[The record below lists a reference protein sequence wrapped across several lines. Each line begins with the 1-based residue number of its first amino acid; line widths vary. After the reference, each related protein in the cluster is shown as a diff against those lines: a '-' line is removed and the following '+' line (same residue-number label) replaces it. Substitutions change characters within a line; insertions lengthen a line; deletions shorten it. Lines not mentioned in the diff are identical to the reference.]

1 MAATARP
8 EEKQACKSSTVC
20 PQPPSSADRSHPSS
34 LRVFSLSSTDKAK
47 LQTMAKMEVKTS
59 LLDNMI
65 GVGDMVLLEPL
76 NEETFINNLKKRF
89 DHNEIYTYIG
99 SVVISVNPYRSL
111 PIYSPE
117 KVEDYRNRNFYELSP
132 HIFALSDEAYRSLR
146 DQDKDQCIL
155 ITGESGAG
163 KTEASKLVMSYV
175 AAVCGK
181 GAEVNQVK
189 EQLLQSNPVLEAF
202 GNAKT
207 VRNDNSSRFG
217 KYMDIEFDFKGD
229 PLGGVISNYLLEKS
243 RVVKQPRGERNF
255 HVFYQLLSGASEELL
270 HKLKLEQDFSRYN
283 YLSLDS
289 AKVNG
294 VDDAANFRT
303 VRNAMQIVGFMDHE
317 AESVLEVVAAVL
329 KLGNIEFK
337 PESRVN
343 GLDESKIKDKNELKE
358 ICELT
363 GIDQSVLERAF
374 SFRTV
379 EAKQEKVS
387 TTLNVAQAYYARD
400 ALAKNLYSRL
410 FSWLVNRINESIK
423 AQTKVRK
430 KVMGVLDIYGF
441 EIFEI
446 LASAGAVPD
455 GGVCVVSC
463 LHGVIAPPYQD
474 NSFEQFIINY
484 CNEKLQQIFIEL
496 TLKEEQE
503 EYIREDIEWT
513 HIDYFNNAII
523 CDLIENNT
531 NGILAMLDEECLRPG
546 TVTDDTFLEKLNQ
559 VCATHQHFESRMSR
573 CSRFLNDTSLPHSCF
588 RIQHYAGKVLYQVE
602 GFVDKNNDLLY
613 RDLSQAM
620 WKAGHALIKSLFPEG
635 NPAKINLKRPP
646 TAGSQFKASVATL
659 MKNLQTK
666 NPNYIRCIKP
676 NDKKAAHVFTESL
689 VCHQIRYLGLLENVR
704 VRRAGYAF
712 RQAYEPCLERYKML
726 CKQTW
731 PHWKGPARSGVEVLF
746 NELEIPMEEYSFGR
760 SKIFIRNPRTLFA
773 LEDLRK
779 QRLEDLATLIQKI
792 YRGWKC
798 RTHFLLMKKS
808 QIVIAAWCRRYAQ
821 QKRYQQ
827 IKASAL
833 AIQSYIRGWKA
844 RKILRELKHQKRC
857 KAAATTI
864 AAYWHGTQA
873 RRELRR
879 LKEEARDKH
888 AIAVIWAYWLGSKA
902 RRELKRLK
910 EEARRKHAVAV
921 IWAYWLGLKVRRE
934 YRKYFRANAGKK
946 IYEFTLQRI
955 VQKYFLEMKNKMP
968 SLSPIDKNWP
978 SRPYLFLDSTHKEL
992 KRIFHLWRCKKYRDQ
1007 FTDQQKLIYE
1017 EKLEASELFKDKKA
1031 LYPSSVGQPFQ
1042 GAYLEI
1048 NKNPKYKKLKDAIEE
1063 KIIIA
1068 EVVNKI
1074 NRANGKSTS
1083 RIFLL
1088 TNNNLLLADQ
1098 KSGQI
1103 KSEVPLVDVTKVSM
1117 SSQNDGFFAVHLK
1130 EGSEAAS
1137 KGDFLFSSD
1146 HLIEMATKLYRTTLS
1161 QTKQKLNIEISDEFL
1176 VQFRQDKVCVKFI
1189 QGNQKNGSV
1198 PTCKRKNNRLLEVAV
1213 P

>member
-1 MAATARP
+1 MNLCFLGSSQRLIGNQIIPRAYWIFLCRYLNQSRDYDWIPPKWRLTTL
-8 EEKQACKSSTVC
+8 EE
-20 PQPPSSADRSHPSS
+20 
-34 LRVFSLSSTDKAK
+34 
-47 LQTMAKMEVKTS
+47 MAKMEVKTS
-59 LLDNMI
+59 LLDDMI

-76 NEETFINNLKKRF
+76 NEDSFINNLKKRF
-89 DHNEIYTYIG
+89 DHNEVYTYIG
-99 SVVISVNPYRSL
+99 SVVISINPYRSL
-111 PIYSPE
+111 PIYTPE
-117 KVEDYRNRNFYELSP
+117 KVEEYRNRNFYELSP
-132 HIFALSDEAYRSLR
+132 HMIHASPVVQCVNMQLVLECWLTDHEENVIFFYENLEIKGEVIISFALSDEAYRSLR

-255 HVFYQLLSGASEELL
+255 HIFYQILSGASEEFLC
-270 HKLKLEQDFSRYN
+270 KLKLERDFSRYN
-283 YLSLDS
+283 YLGLDS

-294 VDDAANFRT
+294 VDDASNFRT

-317 AESVLEVVAAVL
+317 TQSVFEVVAAVL

-337 PESRVN
+337 PESRAN

-410 FSWLVNRINESIK
+410 FSWLVTRINESIK

-441 EIFEI
+441 EIFE
-446 LASAGAVPD
+446 
-455 GGVCVVSC
+455 
-463 LHGVIAPPYQD
+463 D

-503 EYIREDIEWT
+503 EYIREGIEWT
-513 HIDYFNNAII
+513 NIEYFNNAII
-523 CDLIENNT
+523 CDLIENNQT
-531 NGILAMLDEECLRPG
+531 GILAMLDEECLRPG

-559 VCATHQHFESRMSR
+559 VCATHQHFESRMSK

-588 RIQHYAGKVLYQVE
+588 RIQHYAGKVMYQVE

-620 WKAGHALIKSLFPEG
+620 WKANHSLIKALFPEG

-676 NDKKAAHVFTESL
+676 NDKKAAHIFNDAL

-731 PHWKGPARSGVEVLF
+731 PHWRGPARAGVEVLF
-746 NELEIPMEEYSFGR
+746 DELGIPEEEFSFGR
-760 SKIFIRNPRTLFA
+760 SKIFIRNPRT
-773 LEDLRK
+773 
-779 QRLEDLATLIQKI
+779 
-792 YRGWKC
+792 
-798 RTHFLLMKKS
+798 
-808 QIVIAAWCRRYAQ
+808 
-821 QKRYQQ
+821 
-827 IKASAL
+827 
-833 AIQSYIRGWKA
+833 A
-844 RKILRELKHQKRC
+844 RKLLRELKHLKRC
-857 KAAATTI
+857 NEAATII

-873 RRELRR
+873 RGELRR
-879 LKEEARDKH
+879 LKEEARNKH
-888 AIAVIWAYWLGSKA
+888 AIAVIWACWLGYKA

-921 IWAYWLGLKVRRE
+921 IWAYWLGLK
-934 YRKYFRANAGKK
+934 
-946 IYEFTLQRI
+946 
-955 VQKYFLEMKNKMP
+955 
-968 SLSPIDKNWP
+968 
-978 SRPYLFLDSTHKEL
+978 
-992 KRIFHLWRCKKYRDQ
+992 CKKYRDQ

-1031 LYPSSVGQPFQ
+1031 LYPASVGQPFQ

-1048 NKNPKYKKLKDAIEE
+1048 SENPKYKKLKDAVDE

-1074 NRANGKSTS
+1074 NRANGKATS

-1088 TNNNLLLADQ
+1088 TKNNVLLADQ
-1098 KSGQI
+1098 KNGTI
-1103 KSEVPLVDVTKVSM
+1103 KSEVPLGDVTKVSM

-1137 KGDFLFSSD
+1137 KGDFLLSSD

-1176 VQFRQDKVCVKFI
+1176 VQFKQDKVCVKFI
-1189 QGNQKNGSV
+1189 QGSQKNGNI

>member
-1 MAATARP
+1 MNWTTAER
-8 EEKQACKSSTVC
+8 AG
-20 PQPPSSADRSHPSS
+20 
-34 LRVFSLSSTDKAK
+34 LRRGRDQDK
-47 LQTMAKMEVKTS
+47 MAKMEVKTS
-59 LLDNMI
+59 LLDDMI

-76 NEETFINNLKKRF
+76 DEDSFINNLKKRF
-89 DHNEIYTYIG
+89 DHNEVYTYIG
-99 SVVISVNPYRSL
+99 SVVISINPYRSL
-111 PIYSPE
+111 PIYTPE
-117 KVEDYRNRNFYELSP
+117 KVEEYRNRNFYELSP

-207 VRNDNSSRFG
+207 MRNDNSSRFG

-255 HVFYQLLSGASEELL
+255 HIFYQILSGASEEFLC
-270 HKLKLEQDFSRYN
+270 KLKLERDFSRYN
-283 YLSLDS
+283 YLGLDS
-289 AKVNG
+289 ARVNG

-317 AESVLEVVAAVL
+317 TQSVFEVVAAVL

-337 PESRVN
+337 PESRAN

-410 FSWLVNRINESIK
+410 FSWLVTRINESIK

-441 EIFEI
+441 EIFE
-446 LASAGAVPD
+446 
-455 GGVCVVSC
+455 
-463 LHGVIAPPYQD
+463 D

-503 EYIREDIEWT
+503 EYIREGIEWT
-513 HIDYFNNAII
+513 HIEYFNNAII
-523 CDLIENNT
+523 CDLIENNQT
-531 NGILAMLDEECLRPG
+531 GILAMLDEECLRPG

-559 VCATHQHFESRMSR
+559 VCATHQHFESRMSK

-588 RIQHYAGKVLYQVE
+588 RIQHYAGKVMYQVE

-620 WKAGHALIKSLFPEG
+620 WKANHSLIKALFPEG

-676 NDKKAAHVFTESL
+676 NDKKAAHIFNEAL

-712 RQAYEPCLERYKML
+712 RQPYEPCLERYKML

-731 PHWKGPARSGVEVLF
+731 PHWRGPARAGVEVLF
-746 NELEIPMEEYSFGR
+746 NELGIPEEEFSFGR
-760 SKIFIRNPRTLFA
+760 SKIFIRNPRTLFK

-779 QRLEDLATLIQKI
+779 QRLEDLATLIGKI

-798 RTHFLLMKKS
+798 RTHFLLMKKC
-808 QIVIAAWCRRYAQ
+808 QVVIASWYRRYSQ
-821 QKRYQQ
+821 QKKYQK
-827 IKASAL
+827 IKSST
-833 AIQSYIRGWKA
+833 ITVQSYIRGWKA
-844 RKILRELKHQKRC
+844 RKQLRELKHLKRC
-857 KAAATTI
+857 NEAATVI
-864 AAYWHGTQA
+864 AAYWHGTQ
-873 RRELRR
+873 
-879 LKEEARDKH
+879 
-888 AIAVIWAYWLGSKA
+888 
-902 RRELKRLK
+902 
-910 EEARRKHAVAV
+910 
-921 IWAYWLGLKVRRE
+921 VRRE
-934 YRKYFRANAGKK
+934 YRKFFRANAGRK

-955 VQKYFLEMKNKMP
+955 MQKYFLEMKNKMP

-978 SRPYLFLDSTHKEL
+978 ARPYLFLESTHKEL

-1031 LYPSSVGQPFQ
+1031 LYPASVGQPFQ

-1048 NKNPKYKKLKDAIEE
+1048 SENPKYKKLKDAVDE

-1074 NRANGKSTS
+1074 NRANGKAAS

-1088 TNNNLLLADQ
+1088 TKNNVLLADQ
-1098 KSGQI
+1098 KSGTI
-1103 KSEVPLVDVTKVSM
+1103 KSEVPLGDVTKVSM

-1137 KGDFLFSSD
+1137 KGDFLLSSD

-1176 VQFRQDKVCVKFI
+1176 VQFKQDKVCVKFI
-1189 QGNQKNGSV
+1189 QGSQKNGNI

>member
-1 MAATARP
+1 
-8 EEKQACKSSTVC
+8 
-20 PQPPSSADRSHPSS
+20 
-34 LRVFSLSSTDKAK
+34 
-47 LQTMAKMEVKTS
+47 MAKMEVKTS

-76 NEETFINNLKKRF
+76 NEDTFINNLKKRF

-270 HKLKLEQDFSRYN
+270 NKLTLERDFSRYN

-303 VRNAMQIVGFMDHE
+303 VRNAMQIVGFMDDE

-441 EIFEI
+441 EIFE
-446 LASAGAVPD
+446 
-455 GGVCVVSC
+455 
-463 LHGVIAPPYQD
+463 D

-503 EYIREDIEWT
+503 EYIRE
-513 HIDYFNNAII
+513 
-523 CDLIENNT
+523 NT

-546 TVTDDTFLEKLNQ
+546 TVTDETFLEKLNQ
-559 VCATHQHFESRMSR
+559 VCATHQHFESRMSKS
-573 CSRFLNDTSLPHSCF
+573 SRFLNDTSLPHSCF

-620 WKAGHALIKSLFPEG
+620 WKASHTLIKSLFPEG

-676 NDKKAAHVFTESL
+676 NDKKAAHIFNEAL

-731 PHWKGPARSGVEVLF
+731 PHWKGPARAGVEVLF
-746 NELEIPMEEYSFGR
+746 NELEIPVEEYSFGR
-760 SKIFIRNPRTLFA
+760 SKIFIRNPRTLFK

-798 RTHFLLMKKS
+798 RTHFLLMRKS
-808 QIVIAAWCRRYAQ
+808 QIVIAAWYRRYAQ

-827 IKASAL
+827 IKSSAL
-833 AIQSYIRGWKA
+833 VIQSYIRGWKA

-857 KAAATTI
+857 EEAATTI

-873 RRELRR
+873 RRELNR
-879 LKEEARDKH
+879 LKEEARNKH

-934 YRKYFRANAGKK
+934 YRKFFRANAGKK

-955 VQKYFLEMKNKMP
+955 VQKYFLDMKNKMP
-968 SLSPIDKNWP
+968 SLSPIDMNWP

>member
-1 MAATARP
+1 
-8 EEKQACKSSTVC
+8 
-20 PQPPSSADRSHPSS
+20 
-34 LRVFSLSSTDKAK
+34 
-47 LQTMAKMEVKTS
+47 MAKMEVKTS

-76 NEETFINNLKKRF
+76 TEESFIDNLKQRF
-89 DHNEIYTYIG
+89 DHSEIYTYIG
-99 SVVISVNPYRSL
+99 SVVISINPYRLL

-117 KVEDYRNRNFYELSP
+117 KVEEYRNRNFYELRP

-255 HVFYQLLSGASEELL
+255 HIFYQILSGGSEDLL
-270 HKLKLEQDFSRYN
+270 KKLKLERDFSRYN

-317 AESVLEVVAAVL
+317 TQSVFEVVAAVL

-387 TTLNVAQAYYARD
+387 TTLNVSQAYYARD

-410 FSWLVNRINESIK
+410 FSWLVTRINESIK
-423 AQTKVRK
+423 AQMKVRK

-441 EIFEI
+441 EIFE
-446 LASAGAVPD
+446 
-455 GGVCVVSC
+455 
-463 LHGVIAPPYQD
+463 D

-503 EYIREDIEWT
+503 EYIREGIEWT
-513 HIDYFNNAII
+513 HIEYFNNAVI
-523 CDLIENNT
+523 CDLIENNQ

-546 TVTDDTFLEKLNQ
+546 AVTDDTFLEKLNQ
-559 VCATHQHFESRMSR
+559 VCATHQHFESRMSK
-573 CSRFLNDTSLPHSCF
+573 CSRFLNDTSLPHCCF
-588 RIQHYAGKVLYQVE
+588 RIQHYAGKVMYQVE

-620 WKAGHALIKSLFPEG
+620 WRANHSLIKALFPEG

-676 NDKKAAHVFTESL
+676 NDKKAAHIFNEAL
-689 VCHQIRYLGLLENVR
+689 VCHQVRYLGLLENVR

-712 RQAYEPCLERYKML
+712 RQPYEPCLERYKML

-731 PHWKGPARSGVEVLF
+731 PHWRGPARAGVEVLF
-746 NELEIPMEEYSFGR
+746 SELEVPEEEYSLGR
-760 SKIFIRNPRTLFA
+760 SKIFIRNPRTLFK

-798 RTHFLLMKKS
+798 RTRFLLMKSS
-808 QIVIAAWCRRYAQ
+808 QIVIAAWYRRYAQ
-821 QKRYQQ
+821 QKKYQQ
-827 IKASAL
+827 IKSSA
-833 AIQSYIRGWKA
+833 IVVQSYIRGWKA
-844 RKILRELKHQKRC
+844 RKLLRELKHQKRC
-857 KAAATTI
+857 QEAVTTI
-864 AAYWHGTQA
+864 AAYWHGAQ
-873 RRELRR
+873 
-879 LKEEARDKH
+879 
-888 AIAVIWAYWLGSKA
+888 
-902 RRELKRLK
+902 
-910 EEARRKHAVAV
+910 
-921 IWAYWLGLKVRRE
+921 VRRE
-934 YRKYFRANAGKK
+934 YRKFFRANAGRK
-946 IYEFTLQRI
+946 IYEFILQKI
-955 VQKYFLEMKNKMP
+955 MQKYFLEMRNKMP

-978 SRPYLFLDSTHKEL
+978 ARPYLFLDSTHKEL

-1007 FTDQQKLIYE
+1007 FTDQKKLVYE

-1031 LYPSSVGQPFQ
+1031 LYPASVGQPFQ

-1048 NKNPKYKKLKDAIEE
+1048 SKNPKYKKLKDAVEE

-1074 NRANGKSTS
+1074 NRANGKCTA

-1088 TNNNLLLADQ
+1088 TKNNVLLADQ
-1098 KSGQI
+1098 KSGHI
-1103 KSEVPLVDVTKVSM
+1103 KSEVPLGDVTKVSM

-1130 EGSEAAS
+1130 EGSGAAG

-1176 VQFRQDKVCVKFI
+1176 VQFRQDKVCVKFVR
-1189 QGNQKNGSV
+1189 GNQKNGNV

>member
-1 MAATARP
+1 MAR
-8 EEKQACKSSTVC
+8 
-20 PQPPSSADRSHPSS
+20 
-34 LRVFSLSSTDKAK
+34 
-47 LQTMAKMEVKTS
+47 MEAKTS

-65 GVGDMVLLEPL
+65 GLGDMVLLEPL
-76 NEETFINNLKKRF
+76 NEDSFIDNLKKRF
-89 DHNEIYTYIG
+89 DHGEIYTYIG

-111 PIYSPE
+111 PIYTPE
-117 KVEDYRNRNFYELSP
+117 KVEEYRNRNFYELSP
-132 HIFALSDEAYRSLR
+132 HIYALSDEAYRSLR

-243 RVVKQPRGERNF
+243 RVVRQPRGERNF
-255 HVFYQLLSGASEELL
+255 HIFYQLLSGASEDLL
-270 HKLKLEQDFSRYN
+270 SKLKLDRDFSKYN

-289 AKVNG
+289 ATVNG

-317 AESVLEVVAAVL
+317 SRSVFEVVAALL

-337 PESRVN
+337 HESRVN
-343 GLDESKIKDKNELKE
+343 GQDESKIKDKNELKE

-400 ALAKNLYSRL
+400 ALAKNMYSRL

-423 AQTKVRK
+423 AQIKVRK

-441 EIFEI
+441 EIFE
-446 LASAGAVPD
+446 
-455 GGVCVVSC
+455 
-463 LHGVIAPPYQD
+463 D

-503 EYIREDIEWT
+503 EYIREGIQWT
-513 HIDYFNNAII
+513 HIEYFNNAII
-523 CDLIENNT
+523 CDLIENNQ

-559 VCATHQHFESRMSR
+559 ICATHKHFESRMSK

-588 RIQHYAGKVLYQVE
+588 RIQHYAGKVMYQVE

-620 WKAGHALIKSLFPEG
+620 WKANNSLIKAMFPDG

-646 TAGSQFKASVATL
+646 TAGSQFKASVAIL

-676 NDKKAAHVFTESL
+676 NDKKAAHIFTDAL
-689 VCHQIRYLGLLENVR
+689 ARHQVRYLGLLENVR

-712 RQAYEPCLERYKML
+712 RQPYEPCLERYKML

-731 PHWKGPARSGVEVLF
+731 PHWKGPARDGVEVLVKDLGF
-746 NELEIPMEEYSFGR
+746 PTEEYSFGR
-760 SKIFIRNPRTLFA
+760 SKIFIRNPRTLFQ

-779 QRLEDLATLIQKI
+779 QRLEDLASLIQKI

-798 RTHFLLMKKS
+798 RTHFLLMKRS
-808 QIVIAAWCRRYAQ
+808 QIIIAAWTRRYI
-821 QKRYQQ
+821 QKKKYQR
-827 IKASAL
+827 IKSST
-833 AIQSYIRGWKA
+833 IVVQSYIRGWKA

-857 KAAATTI
+857 KEAATTI

-879 LKEEARDKH
+879 LKEEAR
-888 AIAVIWAYWLGSKA
+888 
-902 RRELKRLK
+902 
-910 EEARRKHAVAV
+910 RKHAVAV
-921 IWAYWLGLKVRRE
+921 IWSYWLGLKVRRE
-934 YRKYFRANAGKK
+934 YRKFFRAHAGNK
-946 IYEFTLQRI
+946 IYEFTVQRI
-955 VQKYFLEMKNKMP
+955 IQMYFLAMKKNMP
-968 SLSPIDKNWP
+968 NLSPIDSGWP
-978 SRPYLFLDSTHKEL
+978 VRRYLFLESTDKEM

-1007 FTDQQKLIYE
+1007 FTDQKKLIYE
-1017 EKLEASELFKDKKA
+1017 EKLEASELFKGKKLSYA
-1031 LYPSSVGQPFQ
+1031 PSVGQPFQ
-1042 GAYLEI
+1042 GDYLEI
-1048 NKNPKYKKLKDAIEE
+1048 SKNPKYKKLSDSLEE
-1063 KIIIA
+1063 KTIIA
-1068 EVVNKI
+1068 QHISKI
-1074 NRANGKSTS
+1074 NRANGKETT

-1088 TNNNLLLADQ
+1088 TKRNIVLADI

-1103 KSEVPLVDVTKVSM
+1103 KLDVPLVDITKVSM
-1117 SSQNDGFFAVHLK
+1117 SSQNDGFFALHLK
-1130 EGSEAAS
+1130 QGSSAAT
-1137 KGDFLFSSD
+1137 KGDFLFKSD
-1146 HLIEMATKLYRTTLS
+1146 HLIEVTTKLYRAALIH
-1161 QTKQKLNIEISDEFL
+1161 TKQKIFIEIADEFM
-1176 VQFRQDKVCVKFI
+1176 VQFKQEQVYVKFI
-1189 QGNQKNGSV
+1189 QGNQKNGNI
-1198 PTCKRKNNRLLEVAV
+1198 PTCKRKSNRLLEVAV

>member
-1 MAATARP
+1 MP
-8 EEKQACKSSTVC
+8 KS
-20 PQPPSSADRSHPSS
+20 
-34 LRVFSLSSTDKAK
+34 
-47 LQTMAKMEVKTS
+47 EVKTS

-65 GVGDMVLLEPL
+65 GVGDSVLLEPL
-76 NEETFINNLKKRF
+76 TEDTFLENLKNRF
-89 DHNEIYTYIG
+89 DHSEIYTYIG
-99 SVVISVNPYRSL
+99 SVVISVNPYRHL
-111 PIYSPE
+111 PIFTPE
-117 KVEDYRNRNFYELSP
+117 KVEEYRNRNFYELSP
-132 HIFALSDEAYRSLR
+132 HIYALADEAYRSLR

-207 VRNDNSSRFG
+207 MRNDNSSRFG

-255 HVFYQLLSGASEELL
+255 HIFYQLLSGGSEDLL
-270 HKLKLEQDFSRYN
+270 KRLKLERDFSQYN
-283 YLSLDS
+283 YLGLDS

-303 VRNAMQIVGFMDHE
+303 VKNAMQIVGFMDD
-317 AESVLEVVAAVL
+317 ESELVLEVVAAVL

-343 GLDESKIKDKNELKE
+343 GLDESRIQDKNELKE
-358 ICELT
+358 ICELL
-363 GIDQSVLERAF
+363 GQDQAVLERAF

-400 ALAKNLYSRL
+400 ALAKNLYNRL
-410 FSWLVNRINESIK
+410 FTWLVTRINESIK

-441 EIFEI
+441 EIFEN
-446 LASAGAVPD
+446 
-455 GGVCVVSC
+455 
-463 LHGVIAPPYQD
+463 

-503 EYIREDIEWT
+503 EYVKEGIEWT
-513 HIDYFNNAII
+513 HIEYFNNAII
-523 CDLIENNT
+523 CELIENNT

-546 TVTDDTFLEKLNQ
+546 TVTDETFLEKLNQ
-559 VCATHQHFESRMSR
+559 VCAVHERFESRMSKS
-573 CSRFLNDTSLPHSCF
+573 SRFLNDTTLPHNCF
-588 RIQHYAGKVLYQVE
+588 RIQHYAGKVMYHVE

-620 WKAGHALIKSLFPEG
+620 WKTNHILVKALFPEG
-635 NPAKINLKRPP
+635 NPAKMSLKRPP

-676 NDKKAAHVFTESL
+676 NDQKAPHVFTEAL
-689 VCHQIRYLGLLENVR
+689 VRHQVRYLGLMENVR

-712 RQAYEPCLERYKML
+712 KQPYESCLERYKML
-726 CKQTW
+726 CSQTW
-731 PHWKGPARSGVEVLF
+731 PHWRQGARDGVKVLLT
-746 NELEIPMEEYSFGR
+746 ELQIPPEEFSYGR
-760 SKIFIRNPRTLFA
+760 SKIFIRNPRTLFE

-779 QRLEDLATLIQKI
+779 RRLEDLATLIQKI

-808 QIVIAAWCRRYAQ
+808 QITISAWT
-821 QKRYQQ
+821 KRHFQRKKYLHL
-827 IKASAL
+827 KRVTL
-833 AIQSYIRGWKA
+833 LIQSYIRGWKA
-844 RKILRELKHQKRC
+844 RKLLRELKYQKRC
-857 KAAATTI
+857 EESATTI
-864 AAYWHGTQA
+864 AAYWRGFQ
-873 RRELRR
+873 
-879 LKEEARDKH
+879 
-888 AIAVIWAYWLGSKA
+888 A

-934 YRKYFRANAGKK
+934 YRKFFRANAGRK
-946 IYEFTLQRI
+946 IYEFTIQRI
-955 VQKYFLEMKNKMP
+955 MQKYFLELKKKLP
-968 SLSPIDKNWP
+968 SLSPTETAWP
-978 SRPYLFLDSTHKEL
+978 ARPYLFLDNTHTEL

-1007 FTDQQKLIYE
+1007 FTEQKRVIFE

-1031 LYPSSVGQPFQ
+1031 LYSNSVCQPFQ
-1042 GAYLEI
+1042 GDYLEI
-1048 NKNPKYKKLKDAIEE
+1048 SKNPKYQKLNGAVEE
-1063 KIIIA
+1063 KIVLADI
-1068 EVVNKI
+1068 VNKI
-1074 NRANGKSTS
+1074 NRANGKGST
-1083 RIFLL
+1083 
-1088 TNNNLLLADQ
+1088 
-1098 KSGQI
+1098 
-1103 KSEVPLVDVTKVSM
+1103 
-1117 SSQNDGFFAVHLK
+1117 
-1130 EGSEAAS
+1130 AAA
-1137 KGDFLFSSD
+1137 KGDFLFTSD
-1146 HLIEMATKLYRTTLS
+1146 RLIEIITKLYRTIFFKTN
-1161 QTKQKLNIEISDEFL
+1161 QKINVEINNEFL
-1176 VQFRQDKVCVKFI
+1176 VQFNQDKVCVKFI
-1189 QGNQKNGSV
+1189 QGAQKNGNL
-1198 PTCKRKNNRLLEVAV
+1198 PACKRKNNRLLEVTV

>member
-1 MAATARP
+1 MDGEYRN
-8 EEKQACKSSTVC
+8 
-20 PQPPSSADRSHPSS
+20 
-34 LRVFSLSSTDKAK
+34 
-47 LQTMAKMEVKTS
+47 MAKMEAKTS

-76 NEETFINNLKKRF
+76 TEETFIDNLKQRF
-89 DHNEIYTYIG
+89 DHSEIYTYIG
-99 SVVISVNPYRSL
+99 SVVISINPYRLL

-117 KVEDYRNRNFYELSP
+117 KVEEYRNRNFYELRP

-255 HVFYQLLSGASEELL
+255 HIFYQILSGGSEDLL
-270 HKLKLEQDFSRYN
+270 KKLKLEKDFSRYN
-283 YLSLDS
+283 YLNLGS
-289 AKVNG
+289 AIVNG

-317 AESVLEVVAAVL
+317 TQSVFEVVAAVL

-410 FSWLVNRINESIK
+410 FSWLVTRINESIK

-441 EIFEI
+441 EIFEE
-446 LASAGAVPD
+446 
-455 GGVCVVSC
+455 
-463 LHGVIAPPYQD
+463 

-503 EYIREDIEWT
+503 EYIREGIEWT
-513 HIDYFNNAII
+513 HIEYFNNAII
-523 CDLIENNT
+523 CDLIENNQ

-546 TVTDDTFLEKLNQ
+546 AVTDDTFLEKLNQ
-559 VCATHQHFESRMSR
+559 ICATHQHFESRMSK
-573 CSRFLNDTSLPHSCF
+573 CARFLNDTSLPHSCF
-588 RIQHYAGKVLYQVE
+588 RIQHYAGKVMYQVE

-620 WKAGHALIKSLFPEG
+620 WKANHSLIKALFPEG

-676 NDKKAAHVFTESL
+676 NDKKAAHIFNDAL
-689 VCHQIRYLGLLENVR
+689 VCHQVRYLGLLENVR

-712 RQAYEPCLERYKML
+712 RQLYEPCLERYKML

-731 PHWKGPARSGVEVLF
+731 PHWKGPARAGVEVLF
-746 NELEIPMEEYSFGR
+746 NELEVPNEEFSMGR
-760 SKIFIRNPRTLFA
+760 SKIFIRNPRTLFK

-798 RTHFLLMKKS
+798 RTHFLLMKRS
-808 QIVIAAWCRRYAQ
+808 QIVVAAWYRRYAQ
-821 QKRYQQ
+821 QKKYQQ
-827 IKASAL
+827 TKNSA
-833 AIQSYIRGWKA
+833 IVVQSYIRGWKA
-844 RKILRELKHQKRC
+844 RKLLRELKHQKRC
-857 KAAATTI
+857 EEAVTTI
-864 AAYWHGTQA
+864 AAYWHGSQA

-879 LKEEARDKH
+879 LKEEARNKL
-888 AIAVIWAYWLGSKA
+888 AIAVIWAYWLGFKA

-934 YRKYFRANAGKK
+934 YRKFFRANAGRK
-946 IYEFTLQRI
+946 IYEFIIQKI
-955 VQKYFLEMKNKMP
+955 MQKYFLEMKNKMP
-968 SLSPIDKNWP
+968 SLSPVDKNWP
-978 SRPYLFLDSTHKEL
+978 ARPYLFLDSTHKEL
-992 KRIFHLWRCKKYRDQ
+992 KRIFHLWRCKKYRDE
-1007 FTDQQKLIYE
+1007 FTDQKKAIYE

-1031 LYPSSVGQPFQ
+1031 LYPASVGQPFQ

-1048 NKNPKYKKLKDAIEE
+1048 SKNPKYKRLKDAVDE

-1074 NRANGKSTS
+1074 NRANGK
-1083 RIFLL
+1083 
-1088 TNNNLLLADQ
+1088 
-1098 KSGQI
+1098 
-1103 KSEVPLVDVTKVSM
+1103 
-1117 SSQNDGFFAVHLK
+1117 
-1130 EGSEAAS
+1130 
-1137 KGDFLFSSD
+1137 
-1146 HLIEMATKLYRTTLS
+1146 
-1161 QTKQKLNIEISDEFL
+1161 
-1176 VQFRQDKVCVKFI
+1176 C
-1189 QGNQKNGSV
+1189 
-1198 PTCKRKNNRLLEVAV
+1198 
-1213 P
+1213 

>member
-1 MAATARP
+1 
-8 EEKQACKSSTVC
+8 
-20 PQPPSSADRSHPSS
+20 
-34 LRVFSLSSTDKAK
+34 
-47 LQTMAKMEVKTS
+47 MAKMEVKTS

-76 NEETFINNLKKRF
+76 AEESFINNLQKRF
-89 DHNEIYTYIG
+89 DHGEIYTYIG
-99 SVVISVNPYRSL
+99 SVVISVNPYRPL

-117 KVEDYRNRNFYELSP
+117 KVEEYRNRNFYELRP

-255 HVFYQLLSGASEELL
+255 HIFYQILSGGSEEMLQQ
-270 HKLKLEQDFSRYN
+270 LKLERDFSRYN

-317 AESVLEVVAAVL
+317 TQSVFEVVAAVL

-410 FSWLVNRINESIK
+410 FSWLVTRINESIK

-441 EIFEI
+441 EIFE
-446 LASAGAVPD
+446 
-455 GGVCVVSC
+455 
-463 LHGVIAPPYQD
+463 D

-513 HIDYFNNAII
+513 HIEYFNNAII
-523 CDLIENNT
+523 CDLIENNQ

-546 TVTDDTFLEKLNQ
+546 VVTDDTFLEKLNQ
-559 VCATHQHFESRMSR
+559 VCATHQHFESRMSK

-588 RIQHYAGKVLYQVE
+588 RIQHYAGKVMYQVE

-620 WKAGHALIKSLFPEG
+620 WKASHPLIKSLFPEG
-635 NPAKINLKRPP
+635 NPAKINLKRPL
-646 TAGSQFKASVATL
+646 TAGSQFKSSVATL
-659 MKNLQTK
+659 MRNLQTK

-676 NDKKAAHVFTESL
+676 NDKKAAHVFTEAL
-689 VCHQIRYLGLLENVR
+689 VCHQVRYLGLLENVR

-712 RQAYEPCLERYKML
+712 RQPYEPCLERYKML

-731 PHWKGPARSGVEVLF
+731 PHWRGPARAGVEVLF
-746 NELEIPMEEYSFGR
+746 NDLEIPEEEYSFGR
-760 SKIFIRNPRTLFA
+760 SKIFIRNPRTLFK

-792 YRGWKC
+792 YRGWKR
-798 RTHFLLMKKS
+798 RTEFLLMKKS
-808 QIVIAAWCRRYAQ
+808 QVVIAAWFRRYAQ

-827 IKASAL
+827 AKSSA
-833 AIQSYIRGWKA
+833 IVVQSYIRGWKA
-844 RKILRELKHQKRC
+844 RKLLRELKHQKRC
-857 KAAATTI
+857 REAVTTI
-864 AAYWHGTQA
+864 AAYWHGAQ
-873 RRELRR
+873 
-879 LKEEARDKH
+879 
-888 AIAVIWAYWLGSKA
+888 A

-934 YRKYFRANAGKK
+934 YRKFFRANAGRK
-946 IYEFTLQRI
+946 IYEFILQKI
-955 VQKYFLEMKNKMP
+955 MQKYFLEMKNKTP

-978 SRPYLFLDSTHKEL
+978 ARPYLFLDSTHKEL
-992 KRIFHLWRCKKYRDQ
+992 RRIFHLWRCKKYRDG
-1007 FTDQQKLIYE
+1007 FTDQKKAVYE

-1031 LYPSSVGQPFQ
+1031 LYPASVGQPFQ

-1048 NKNPKYKKLKDAIEE
+1048 SKNPKYKKLKDAMEE
-1063 KIIIA
+1063 KVIIA

-1074 NRANGKSTS
+1074 NRANGKCTA

-1088 TNNNLLLADQ
+1088 TKNHVLLADQ
-1098 KSGQI
+1098 KSGHI
-1103 KSEVPLVDVTKVSM
+1103 KSELPLEDVTKVSM

-1130 EGSEAAS
+1130 EGSGAAG
-1137 KGDFLFSSD
+1137 KGDFLFRSD

-1161 QTKQKLNIEISDEFL
+1161 QTNQKLSIEISDEFL
-1176 VQFRQDKVCVKFI
+1176 VQFRQDKVCVKFVR
-1189 QGNQKNGSV
+1189 GNQKNGNV

>member
-1 MAATARP
+1 
-8 EEKQACKSSTVC
+8 
-20 PQPPSSADRSHPSS
+20 
-34 LRVFSLSSTDKAK
+34 
-47 LQTMAKMEVKTS
+47 MAKMEVKTS
-59 LLDNMI
+59 LLDDMI

-76 NEETFINNLKKRF
+76 DEDSFINNLKKRF
-89 DHNEIYTYIG
+89 DHNEVYTYIG
-99 SVVISVNPYRSL
+99 SVVISINPYSSL
-111 PIYSPE
+111 PIYTPE
-117 KVEDYRNRNFYELSP
+117 KVEEYRNRNFYELSP

-189 EQLLQSNPVLEAF
+189 EQLLQSNPVLE
-202 GNAKT
+202 GKNLT
-207 VRNDNSSRFG
+207 EYG

-255 HVFYQLLSGASEELL
+255 HIFYQILSGASEEFLC
-270 HKLKLEQDFSRYN
+270 KLKLERDFSRYN
-283 YLSLDS
+283 YLGLDS
-289 AKVNG
+289 AKVDG
-294 VDDAANFRT
+294 VDDASNFRT

-317 AESVLEVVAAVL
+317 TQSVFEVVAAVL

-337 PESRVN
+337 PESRAN

-410 FSWLVNRINESIK
+410 FSWLVTRINESIK
-423 AQTKVRK
+423 
-430 KVMGVLDIYGF
+430 VLLF
-441 EIFEI
+441 
-446 LASAGAVPD
+446 
-455 GGVCVVSC
+455 C
-463 LHGVIAPPYQD
+463 D

-503 EYIREDIEWT
+503 EYIREVITKALVLELQNQT
-513 HIDYFNNAII
+513 
-523 CDLIENNT
+523 
-531 NGILAMLDEECLRPG
+531 GILAMLDEECLRPG

-559 VCATHQHFESRMSR
+559 VCATHQHFESRMSK

-588 RIQHYAGKVLYQVE
+588 RIQHYAGKVMYQVE

-620 WKAGHALIKSLFPEG
+620 WKASHSLIKALFPEG

-676 NDKKAAHVFTESL
+676 NDKKAAQVFNEAL

-712 RQAYEPCLERYKML
+712 RQPYEPCLERYKML

-731 PHWKGPARSGVEVLF
+731 PHWKGPKRFLF
-746 NELEIPMEEYSFGR
+746 QELCLPFCFLVSSAVFLPMSN
-760 SKIFIRNPRTLFA
+760 KTLKPPHTQLFK

-779 QRLEDLATLIQKI
+779 QRLEDLATLIGKI

-798 RTHFLLMKKS
+798 RTRFLLMKRC
-808 QIVIAAWCRRYAQ
+808 QIVIASWYRRFAQ
-821 QKRYQQ
+821 QKRYEK
-827 IKASAL
+827 IKSSAVTV
-833 AIQSYIRGWKA
+833 QSYIRGWKA
-844 RKILRELKHQKRC
+844 RQQLRELKHLKRC
-857 KAAATTI
+857 NEAATVI

-879 LKEEARDKH
+879 LKDKARNIH
-888 AIAVIWAYWLGSKA
+888 AIAVIWAFWLGYKA

-934 YRKYFRANAGKK
+934 YRKFFRANAGRK
-946 IYEFTLQRI
+946 IYEFTLQRLM
-955 VQKYFLEMKNKMP
+955 QKYFLEMKNKMP

-978 SRPYLFLDSTHKEL
+978 ARPYLFLDSTHKEL

-1031 LYPSSVGQPFQ
+1031 LYPASVGQPFQ

-1048 NKNPKYKKLKDAIEE
+1048 SENPKYKKLKDAVDE

-1074 NRANGKSTS
+1074 NRANGKAAS

-1088 TNNNLLLADQ
+1088 TKNNVLLADQ
-1098 KSGQI
+1098 KSGTI
-1103 KSEVPLVDVTKVSM
+1103 KSEVPLGDVTKVSM

-1137 KGDFLFSSD
+1137 KGDFLLSSD

-1176 VQFRQDKVCVKFI
+1176 VQFKQDKVCVKFI
-1189 QGNQKNGSV
+1189 QGSQKNGNI

>member
-1 MAATARP
+1 
-8 EEKQACKSSTVC
+8 
-20 PQPPSSADRSHPSS
+20 
-34 LRVFSLSSTDKAK
+34 
-47 LQTMAKMEVKTS
+47 MEVKTS

-76 NEETFINNLKKRF
+76 NEDSFINNLKKRF
-89 DHNEIYTYIG
+89 DHNEVYTYIG
-99 SVVISVNPYRSL
+99 SVVISINPYRSL
-111 PIYSPE
+111 PIYTPE
-117 KVEDYRNRNFYELSP
+117 KVEEYRNRNFYELSP

-255 HVFYQLLSGASEELL
+255 HIFYQILSGASE
-270 HKLKLEQDFSRYN
+270 DF
-283 YLSLDS
+283 LC
-289 AKVNG
+289 KCCPC
-294 VDDAANFRT
+294 
-303 VRNAMQIVGFMDHE
+303 NAMQIVGFMDHE
-317 AESVLEVVAAVL
+317 TQSVFEVVAAVL

-337 PESRVN
+337 PES
-343 GLDESKIKDKNELKE
+343 LIIFTPSFFMLELKE

-410 FSWLVNRINESIK
+410 FSWLVTRINESIK
-423 AQTKVRK
+423 VLK

-441 EIFEI
+441 EIFE
-446 LASAGAVPD
+446 
-455 GGVCVVSC
+455 
-463 LHGVIAPPYQD
+463 D

-503 EYIREDIEWT
+503 EYIREGIEWT
-513 HIDYFNNAII
+513 HIEYFNNAII
-523 CDLIENNT
+523 CDLIENNQT
-531 NGILAMLDEECLRPG
+531 GILAMLDEECLRPG

-559 VCATHQHFESRMSR
+559 VCATHQHFESRMSK

-588 RIQHYAGKVLYQVE
+588 RIQHYAGKVMYQVE

-620 WKAGHALIKSLFPEG
+620 WKANHSLIKALFPEG

-676 NDKKAAHVFTESL
+676 NDKKAAHIFNDAL

-731 PHWKGPARSGVEVLF
+731 PHWRGPARAGVEVLF
-746 NELEIPMEEYSFGR
+746 NELEIPEEEFSFGR
-760 SKIFIRNPRTLFA
+760 SKIFIRNPRTLFK

-779 QRLEDLATLIQKI
+779 QRLEDLATLIEKI

-798 RTHFLLMKKS
+798 RTRFLLMKKS
-808 QIVIAAWCRRYAQ
+808 QIVIASWYRRY
-821 QKRYQQ
+821 K
-827 IKASAL
+827 IKSSA
-833 AIQSYIRGWKA
+833 IIVQSYIRGWKHLLFLA
-844 RKILRELKHQKRC
+844 YFNNSGMGTLIKHLASILSQM
-857 KAAATTI
+857 
-864 AAYWHGTQA
+864 
-873 RRELRR
+873 
-879 LKEEARDKH
+879 
-888 AIAVIWAYWLGSKA
+888 
-902 RRELKRLK
+902 
-910 EEARRKHAVAV
+910 
-921 IWAYWLGLKVRRE
+921 
-934 YRKYFRANAGKK
+934 
-946 IYEFTLQRI
+946 
-955 VQKYFLEMKNKMP
+955 QKYFLEMKNKMP

-978 SRPYLFLDSTHKEL
+978 ARPYLFLDSTHKEL

-1031 LYPSSVGQPFQ
+1031 LYPASVGQPFQ

-1048 NKNPKYKKLKDAIEE
+1048 SKNPKYKKLKDAVDE

-1074 NRANGKSTS
+1074 NRANGKATS

-1088 TNNNLLLADQ
+1088 TKNNVLLADQ
-1098 KSGQI
+1098 KSGNI
-1103 KSEVPLVDVTKVSM
+1103 KSEVPLGDVTKVSM

-1130 EGSEAAS
+1130 EGSGAAG
-1137 KGDFLFSSD
+1137 KGDFLLSSD

-1161 QTKQKLNIEISDEFL
+1161 QTKQKLNIEISDEYVSCLLKSAFPS
-1176 VQFRQDKVCVKFI
+1176 VQHAKKSRI
-1189 QGNQKNGSV
+1189 
-1198 PTCKRKNNRLLEVAV
+1198 
-1213 P
+1213 

>member
-1 MAATARP
+1 
-8 EEKQACKSSTVC
+8 
-20 PQPPSSADRSHPSS
+20 
-34 LRVFSLSSTDKAK
+34 
-47 LQTMAKMEVKTS
+47 MEVKTS

-76 NEETFINNLKKRF
+76 SEESFINNLKKRF
-89 DHNEIYTYIG
+89 DHSEIYTYIG
-99 SVVISVNPYRSL
+99 SVVVSINPYRSL

-117 KVEDYRNRNFYELSP
+117 KVEEYRNRNFYELSP

-255 HVFYQLLSGASEELL
+255 HIFYQILSGATEDMLN
-270 HKLKLEQDFSRYN
+270 KLKLQRDFSRYN

-289 AKVNG
+289 SRVNG
-294 VDDAANFRT
+294 VDDAVNFRT

-317 AESVLEVVAAVL
+317 TQSIFEVIAAVL

-374 SFRTV
+374 SFRTL

-410 FSWLVNRINESIK
+410 FSWLVTRINESIK

-441 EIFEI
+441 EIFE
-446 LASAGAVPD
+446 
-455 GGVCVVSC
+455 
-463 LHGVIAPPYQD
+463 D

-513 HIDYFNNAII
+513 HIEYFNNAII
-523 CDLIENNT
+523 CDLIENNQT
-531 NGILAMLDEECLRPG
+531 GILAMLDEECLRPG

-559 VCATHQHFESRMSR
+559 VCATHQHFESRMSK

-588 RIQHYAGKVLYQVE
+588 RIQHYAGKVMYQVE

-620 WKAGHALIKSLFPEG
+620 WKANHSLIKALFPEG

-676 NDKKAAHVFTESL
+676 NDKKAAHIFSDAL
-689 VCHQIRYLGLLENVR
+689 VCHQVRYLGLLENVR

-712 RQAYEPCLERYKML
+712 RQPYELCLERYKML

-731 PHWKGPARSGVEVLF
+731 PHWRGPARAGVEVLF
-746 NELEIPMEEYSFGR
+746 NELEIPVEEYSYGR
-760 SKIFIRNPRTLFA
+760 SKIFIRNPRTLFK

-792 YRGWKC
+792 YRGWKY
-798 RTHFLLMKKS
+798 RTRFLLMKKS
-808 QIVIAAWCRRYAQ
+808 QIVIASWYRRYAQ
-821 QKRYQQ
+821 QKKYQK
-827 IKASAL
+827 IKSSS
-833 AIQSYIRGWKA
+833 IVVQSYIRGWKVSLTSLSS
-844 RKILRELKHQKRC
+844 KCLGFCSLRLIKSE
-857 KAAATTI
+857 
-864 AAYWHGTQA
+864 
-873 RRELRR
+873 
-879 LKEEARDKH
+879 DM
-888 AIAVIWAYWLGSKA
+888 
-902 RRELKRLK
+902 
-910 EEARRKHAVAV
+910 
-921 IWAYWLGLKVRRE
+921 
-934 YRKYFRANAGKK
+934 
-946 IYEFTLQRI
+946 
-955 VQKYFLEMKNKMP
+955 QKYFLEMKSKMP

-978 SRPYLFLDSTHKEL
+978 ARPYLFLDSTHKEL

-1031 LYPSSVGQPFQ
+1031 LYPASVGQPFH

-1048 NKNPKYKKLKDAIEE
+1048 SKNPKYKKLKDAVEE

-1074 NRANGKSTS
+1074 NRANGKCAS

-1088 TNNNLLLADQ
+1088 TKNNVLLADQ
-1098 KSGQI
+1098 KSGHI
-1103 KSEVPLVDVTKVSM
+1103 KSEVPLGDVTKVSM

-1130 EGSEAAS
+1130 EGSGAAG

-1161 QTKQKLNIEISDEFL
+1161 QTKQKLNIEISDEYAIFL
-1176 VQFRQDKVCVKFI
+1176 SFLKGCVLPCSRLSD
-1189 QGNQKNGSV
+1189 GKNCFPGPSQ
-1198 PTCKRKNNRLLEVAV
+1198 PLLETCRWVRRG
-1213 P
+1213 

>member
-1 MAATARP
+1 M
-8 EEKQACKSSTVC
+8 S
-20 PQPPSSADRSHPSS
+20 
-34 LRVFSLSSTDKAK
+34 
-47 LQTMAKMEVKTS
+47 KMEVKTS

-76 NEETFINNLKKRF
+76 TEESFIENLKKRF

-99 SVVISVNPYRSL
+99 SVVISLNPYRSL
-111 PIYSPE
+111 PIYTAD
-117 KVEDYRNRNFYELSP
+117 KVEEYRNRNFYELSP
-132 HIFALSDEAYRSLR
+132 HIYALADEAYRSLR

-181 GAEVNQVK
+181 GQEVNKVK

-255 HVFYQLLSGASEELL
+255 HIFYQLLSGASEDTL
-270 HKLKLEQDFSRYN
+270 KRLKLERDFSKYN

-289 AKVNG
+289 SAVNG
-294 VDDAANFRT
+294 LDDAANFRT
-303 VRNAMQIVGFMDHE
+303 VRNAMQIVGFMEDE
-317 AESVLEVVAAVL
+317 VQSVLELVAAVL

-343 GLDESKIKDKNELKE
+343 GLDESRVKDKNELKE
-358 ICELT
+358 MCELL
-363 GIDQSVLERAF
+363 GIEQGVLERAF

-410 FSWLVNRINESIK
+410 FTWLVNRINESIK
-423 AQTKVRK
+423 AQTKTRK

-441 EIFEI
+441 EIFE
-446 LASAGAVPD
+446 
-455 GGVCVVSC
+455 
-463 LHGVIAPPYQD
+463 D

-496 TLKEEQE
+496 TLREEQE
-503 EYIREDIEWT
+503 EYIREGIEWT
-513 HIDYFNNAII
+513 HIEYFNNAII

-546 TVTDDTFLEKLNQ
+546 TVTDDTFLDKLNT
-559 VCATHQHFESRMSR
+559 VCAEHQHFESRLSK
-573 CSRFLNDTSLPHSCF
+573 SSKFLNDHTLPHSCF
-588 RIQHYAGKVLYQVE
+588 RIQHYAGKVLYHVE

-620 WKAGHALIKSLFPEG
+620 WKANHSLIKTLFPDG

-646 TAGSQFKASVATL
+646 TAGFQFRASVGTL
-659 MKNLQTK
+659 MKNLQSK

-676 NDKKAAHVFTESL
+676 NDKKAAHIFTESL
-689 VCHQIRYLGLLENVR
+689 VCHQVRYLGLMENVR

-731 PHWKGPARSGVEVLF
+731 PHWRGPAREGVEVLLKD
-746 NELEIPMEEYSFGR
+746 LEVPKEEFSYGR

-773 LEDLRK
+773 LEDERK
-779 QRLEDLATLIQKI
+779 RRLEDLATLIQKI

-798 RTHFLLMKKS
+798 RTSFLLMKRS
-808 QIVIAAWCRRYAQ
+808 QVTVAAWYRRYAQ
-821 QKRYQQ
+821 QKKYQQ
-827 IKASAL
+827 IKRST
-833 AIQSYIRGWKA
+833 IVMQSFIRGWKS
-844 RKILRELKHQKRC
+844 RKILRELKYQKRC
-857 KAAATTI
+857 QEAVTTI
-864 AAYWHGTQA
+864 AAYWHGTQ
-873 RRELRR
+873 
-879 LKEEARDKH
+879 
-888 AIAVIWAYWLGSKA
+888 
-902 RRELKRLK
+902 
-910 EEARRKHAVAV
+910 
-921 IWAYWLGLKVRRE
+921 VRRE
-934 YRKYFRANAGKK
+934 YRKFFRANAGKK
-946 IYEFTLQRI
+946 IYEFTIQRI
-955 VQKYFLEMKNKMP
+955 MQKYFLELKNKMP
-968 SLSPIDKNWP
+968 SMSPIDKSWP
-978 SRPYLFLDSTHKEL
+978 ARPYIFLEGTHKEL
-992 KRIFHLWRCKKYRDQ
+992 RRIFHLWRCKKYKSQ
-1007 FTDQQKLIYE
+1007 FTEQKKVIYE

-1031 LYPSSVGQPFQ
+1031 LYLSSVSQPFK
-1042 GAYLEI
+1042 GDYLEI
-1048 NKNPKYKKLKDAIEE
+1048 SKNPKYQKLSSAVEE
-1063 KIIIA
+1063 KIILA
-1068 EVVNKI
+1068 DTVNKV
-1074 NRANGKSTS
+1074 NRANGKGAP

-1088 TNNNLLLADQ
+1088 TKSNFILADP

-1103 KSEVPLVDVTKVSM
+1103 KSSVPLEDITSVSV
-1117 SSQNDGFFAVHLK
+1117 STQSDGFFALRLK
-1130 EGSEAAS
+1130 EGSAAAL
-1137 KGDFLFSSD
+1137 KGDFLLSSER
-1146 HLIEMATKLYRTTLS
+1146 LIEIVTKLHRS
-1161 QTKQKLNIEISDEFL
+1161 GAGGDRPQIGVDIVDEFL
-1176 VQFRQDKVCVKFI
+1176 VQFKQDKVCVKFI
-1189 QGNQKNGSV
+1189 PGGPKNGNSA
-1198 PTCKRKNNRLLEVAV
+1198 TCRRKNNRLLEVAV
-1213 P
+1213 PSP

>member
-1 MAATARP
+1 MGMGSALQWIGVVVWGVGAGSFERR
-8 EEKQACKSSTVC
+8 EK
-20 PQPPSSADRSHPSS
+20 
-34 LRVFSLSSTDKAK
+34 
-47 LQTMAKMEVKTS
+47 MAKMEVKTS
-59 LLDNMI
+59 LLDDMI

-76 NEETFINNLKKRF
+76 NEDSFINNLKKRF
-89 DHNEIYTYIG
+89 DHNEVYTYIG
-99 SVVISVNPYRSL
+99 SVVISINPYRSL
-111 PIYSPE
+111 PIYTPE
-117 KVEDYRNRNFYELSP
+117 KVEEYRNRNFYELSP
-132 HIFALSDEAYRSLR
+132 HMIRANQVTHSVNVELVLECWLTDHGENVIFFYVNLKIKGELIISFALSDEAYRSLR

-255 HVFYQLLSGASEELL
+255 HIFYQILSGASEEFLC
-270 HKLKLEQDFSRYN
+270 KLKLERDFSRYN
-283 YLSLDS
+283 YLGLDS

-303 VRNAMQIVGFMDHE
+303 VRNAMQIVGFMDDE
-317 AESVLEVVAAVL
+317 TQSVFEVVAAVL

-337 PESRVN
+337 PESRAN

-410 FSWLVNRINESIK
+410 FSWLVTRINESIK

-441 EIFEI
+441 EIFE
-446 LASAGAVPD
+446 
-455 GGVCVVSC
+455 
-463 LHGVIAPPYQD
+463 D

-503 EYIREDIEWT
+503 EYIREGIEWT
-513 HIDYFNNAII
+513 NIEYFNNAII
-523 CDLIENNT
+523 CDLIENNQT
-531 NGILAMLDEECLRPG
+531 GILAMLDEECLRPG

-559 VCATHQHFESRMSR
+559 VCATHQHFESRMSK

-588 RIQHYAGKVLYQVE
+588 RIQHYAGKVMYQVE

-620 WKAGHALIKSLFPEG
+620 WKANHSLIKALFPEG

-676 NDKKAAHVFTESL
+676 NDKKAAHIFNEAL

-726 CKQTW
+726 CTQTW
-731 PHWKGPARSGVEVLF
+731 PHWRGPARAGVEVLF
-746 NELEIPMEEYSFGR
+746 EELGIPEEEFSFGR
-760 SKIFIRNPRTLFA
+760 SKIFIRNPRT
-773 LEDLRK
+773 
-779 QRLEDLATLIQKI
+779 
-792 YRGWKC
+792 
-798 RTHFLLMKKS
+798 
-808 QIVIAAWCRRYAQ
+808 
-821 QKRYQQ
+821 
-827 IKASAL
+827 
-833 AIQSYIRGWKA
+833 A
-844 RKILRELKHQKRC
+844 RKLLRELKHLKRC
-857 KAAATTI
+857 NEAATII

-873 RRELRR
+873 RGELRR
-879 LKEEARDKH
+879 LKEEARNKH
-888 AIAVIWAYWLGSKA
+888 AIAVIWAYWLGYK
-902 RRELKRLK
+902 
-910 EEARRKHAVAV
+910 
-921 IWAYWLGLKVRRE
+921 
-934 YRKYFRANAGKK
+934 
-946 IYEFTLQRI
+946 
-955 VQKYFLEMKNKMP
+955 
-968 SLSPIDKNWP
+968 
-978 SRPYLFLDSTHKEL
+978 
-992 KRIFHLWRCKKYRDQ
+992 CKKYRDQ

-1031 LYPSSVGQPFQ
+1031 LYPASVGQPFQ

-1048 NKNPKYKKLKDAIEE
+1048 SENPKYKKLKDAVDE

-1074 NRANGKSTS
+1074 NRANGKATS

-1088 TNNNLLLADQ
+1088 TKNNVLLADQ
-1098 KSGQI
+1098 KSGTI
-1103 KSEVPLVDVTKVSM
+1103 KSEVPLGDVTKVSM

-1137 KGDFLFSSD
+1137 KGDFLLSSD

-1161 QTKQKLNIEISDEFL
+1161 QTKQKLNIEISDEYVSSLLKSGFASM
-1176 VQFRQDKVCVKFI
+1176 QHAKKS
-1189 QGNQKNGSV
+1189 SV
-1198 PTCKRKNNRLLEVAV
+1198 
-1213 P
+1213 

>member
-1 MAATARP
+1 
-8 EEKQACKSSTVC
+8 
-20 PQPPSSADRSHPSS
+20 
-34 LRVFSLSSTDKAK
+34 
-47 LQTMAKMEVKTS
+47 MAKMEVKTS

-76 NEETFINNLKKRF
+76 SEDSFINNLKKRF
-89 DHNEIYTYIG
+89 DHSEIYTYIG
-99 SVVISVNPYRSL
+99 SVVVSINPYRSL

-117 KVEDYRNRNFYELSP
+117 KVEEYRNRNFYELSP

-255 HVFYQLLSGASEELL
+255 HIFYQILSGASDDLL
-270 HKLKLEQDFSRYN
+270 NKLKLERDFSRYN

-289 AKVNG
+289 ARVNG
-294 VDDAANFRT
+294 VDDAVNFRT

-317 AESVLEVVAAVL
+317 TQSILEVVAAVL

-410 FSWLVNRINESIK
+410 FSWLVTRINESIK

-441 EIFEI
+441 EIFE
-446 LASAGAVPD
+446 
-455 GGVCVVSC
+455 
-463 LHGVIAPPYQD
+463 D

-513 HIDYFNNAII
+513 HIEYFNNAII
-523 CDLIENNT
+523 CDLIENNQT
-531 NGILAMLDEECLRPG
+531 GILAMLDEECLRPG

-559 VCATHQHFESRMSR
+559 ICATHQHFESRMSK

-588 RIQHYAGKVLYQVE
+588 RIQHYAGKVMYQVE

-620 WKAGHALIKSLFPEG
+620 WKANHSLIKALFPEG

-676 NDKKAAHVFTESL
+676 NDKKAAHIFNEAL
-689 VCHQIRYLGLLENVR
+689 VCHQVRYLGLLENVR

-712 RQAYEPCLERYKML
+712 RQPYELCLERYKML

-731 PHWKGPARSGVEVLF
+731 PHWRGPARAGVEVLF
-746 NELEIPMEEYSFGR
+746 NELEIPEEEYSFGR
-760 SKIFIRNPRTLFA
+760 SKIFIRNPRTLFK

-798 RTHFLLMKKS
+798 RTRFLLMKRS
-808 QIVIAAWCRRYAQ
+808 QIVIASWYRRYAQ
-821 QKRYQQ
+821 QKKYQR
-827 IKASAL
+827 IKSSA
-833 AIQSYIRGWKA
+833 IVVQSYIRGWKA
-844 RKILRELKHQKRC
+844 RKLLRELKHQKRC
-857 KAAATTI
+857 KEAATTI
-864 AAYWHGTQA
+864 AAYWHGTQ
-873 RRELRR
+873 
-879 LKEEARDKH
+879 
-888 AIAVIWAYWLGSKA
+888 
-902 RRELKRLK
+902 
-910 EEARRKHAVAV
+910 
-921 IWAYWLGLKVRRE
+921 VRRE
-934 YRKYFRANAGKK
+934 YRKFFRANAGRK
-946 IYEFTLQRI
+946 IYEFTLQKI
-955 VQKYFLEMKNKMP
+955 MQKYFLEMKNKMP

-978 SRPYLFLDSTHKEL
+978 ARPYLFLDSTHKEL

-1031 LYPSSVGQPFQ
+1031 LYPASVGQPFQ

-1048 NKNPKYKKLKDAIEE
+1048 SKNPKYKRLKDAVEE

-1074 NRANGKSTS
+1074 NRANGKCAS

-1088 TNNNLLLADQ
+1088 TKNNVLLADQ
-1098 KSGQI
+1098 KSGHI
-1103 KSEVPLVDVTKVSM
+1103 KAEVPLGDVTKVSM

-1130 EGSEAAS
+1130 EGSGAAG

-1189 QGNQKNGSV
+1189 QGNQKNGNI

>member
-1 MAATARP
+1 
-8 EEKQACKSSTVC
+8 
-20 PQPPSSADRSHPSS
+20 
-34 LRVFSLSSTDKAK
+34 
-47 LQTMAKMEVKTS
+47 MAKMEVKTS

-76 NEETFINNLKKRF
+76 SEESFINNLKKRF
-89 DHNEIYTYIG
+89 DHSEIYTYIG
-99 SVVISVNPYRSL
+99 SVVVSINPYRSL

-117 KVEDYRNRNFYELSP
+117 KVEEYRNRNFYELSP

-255 HVFYQLLSGASEELL
+255 HIFYQILSGATEDMLN
-270 HKLKLEQDFSRYN
+270 KLKLQRDFSRYN

-289 AKVNG
+289 SRVNG
-294 VDDAANFRT
+294 VDDAVNFRT

-317 AESVLEVVAAVL
+317 TQSIFEVIAAVL

-374 SFRTV
+374 SFRTL

-410 FSWLVNRINESIK
+410 FSWLVTRINESIK

-441 EIFEI
+441 EIFE
-446 LASAGAVPD
+446 
-455 GGVCVVSC
+455 
-463 LHGVIAPPYQD
+463 D

-513 HIDYFNNAII
+513 HIEYFNNAII
-523 CDLIENNT
+523 CDLIENNQT
-531 NGILAMLDEECLRPG
+531 GILAMLDEECLRPG

-559 VCATHQHFESRMSR
+559 VCATHQHFESRMSK

-588 RIQHYAGKVLYQVE
+588 RIQHYAGKVMYQVE

-620 WKAGHALIKSLFPEG
+620 WKANHSLIKALFPEG

-676 NDKKAAHVFTESL
+676 NDKKAAHIFSDAL
-689 VCHQIRYLGLLENVR
+689 VCHQVRYLGLLENVR

-712 RQAYEPCLERYKML
+712 RQPYELCLERYKML

-731 PHWKGPARSGVEVLF
+731 PHWRGPARAGVEVLF
-746 NELEIPMEEYSFGR
+746 NELEIPVEEYSYGR
-760 SKIFIRNPRTLFA
+760 SKIFIRNPRTLFK

-792 YRGWKC
+792 YRGWKY
-798 RTHFLLMKKS
+798 RTRFLLMKKS
-808 QIVIAAWCRRYAQ
+808 QIVIASWYRRYAQ
-821 QKRYQQ
+821 QKKYQK
-827 IKASAL
+827 IKSSS
-833 AIQSYIRGWKA
+833 IVVQSYIRGWKA
-844 RKILRELKHQKRC
+844 RKLLRELKHQKRC
-857 KAAATTI
+857 KEAATTI
-864 AAYWHGTQA
+864 AAYWHGTQ
-873 RRELRR
+873 
-879 LKEEARDKH
+879 
-888 AIAVIWAYWLGSKA
+888 
-902 RRELKRLK
+902 
-910 EEARRKHAVAV
+910 
-921 IWAYWLGLKVRRE
+921 VRRE
-934 YRKYFRANAGKK
+934 YRKFFRANAGRK
-946 IYEFTLQRI
+946 IYEFTLQKI
-955 VQKYFLEMKNKMP
+955 MQKYFLEMKSKMP

-978 SRPYLFLDSTHKEL
+978 ARPYLFLDSTHKEL

-1031 LYPSSVGQPFQ
+1031 LYPASVGQPFH

-1048 NKNPKYKKLKDAIEE
+1048 SKNPKYKKLKDAVEE

-1074 NRANGKSTS
+1074 NRANGKCAS

-1088 TNNNLLLADQ
+1088 TKNNVLLADQ
-1098 KSGQI
+1098 KSGHI
-1103 KSEVPLVDVTKVSM
+1103 KSEVPLGDVTKVSM

-1130 EGSEAAS
+1130 EGSGAAG

-1189 QGNQKNGSV
+1189 QGNQKNGNI

>member
-1 MAATARP
+1 
-8 EEKQACKSSTVC
+8 
-20 PQPPSSADRSHPSS
+20 
-34 LRVFSLSSTDKAK
+34 
-47 LQTMAKMEVKTS
+47 
-59 LLDNMI
+59 MI

-76 NEETFINNLKKRF
+76 NEDSFINNLKKRF
-89 DHNEIYTYIG
+89 DHNEVYTYIG
-99 SVVISVNPYRSL
+99 SVVISINPYRSL
-111 PIYSPE
+111 PIYTPE
-117 KVEDYRNRNFYELSP
+117 KVEEYRNRNFYELSP

-255 HVFYQLLSGASEELL
+255 HIFYQILSGASEDFLC
-270 HKLKLEQDFSRYN
+270 KLKLEQDFSRYN
-283 YLSLDS
+283 YLGLDS

-317 AESVLEVVAAVL
+317 TQSVFEVVAAVL

-387 TTLNVAQAYYARD
+387 TTLNVAQA
-400 ALAKNLYSRL
+400 
-410 FSWLVNRINESIK
+410 
-423 AQTKVRK
+423 QTKVRK

-441 EIFEI
+441 EIFE
-446 LASAGAVPD
+446 
-455 GGVCVVSC
+455 
-463 LHGVIAPPYQD
+463 D

-503 EYIREDIEWT
+503 EYIREGIEWT
-513 HIDYFNNAII
+513 HIEYFNNAII
-523 CDLIENNT
+523 CDLIENNQT
-531 NGILAMLDEECLRPG
+531 GILAMLDEECLRPG

-559 VCATHQHFESRMSR
+559 VCATHQHFESRMSK

-588 RIQHYAGKVLYQVE
+588 RIQHYAGKVMYQVE

-620 WKAGHALIKSLFPEG
+620 WKANHSLIKALFPEG

-676 NDKKAAHVFTESL
+676 NDKKAAHIFNDAL

-731 PHWKGPARSGVEVLF
+731 PHWRGPARAGVEVLF
-746 NELEIPMEEYSFGR
+746 NELEIPEEEFSFGR
-760 SKIFIRNPRTLFA
+760 SKIFIRNPRTLFK

-779 QRLEDLATLIQKI
+779 QRLEDLATLIEKI

-798 RTHFLLMKKS
+798 RTRFLLMKKS
-808 QIVIAAWCRRYAQ
+808 QIVIASWYRRYAQ
-821 QKRYQQ
+821 QKKYQK
-827 IKASAL
+827 IKSSA
-833 AIQSYIRGWKA
+833 IIVQSYIRGWKA
-844 RKILRELKHQKRC
+844 RKLLRELKHQKRC
-857 KAAATTI
+857 NEAATII
-864 AAYWHGTQA
+864 AAYWHGTQ
-873 RRELRR
+873 
-879 LKEEARDKH
+879 
-888 AIAVIWAYWLGSKA
+888 
-902 RRELKRLK
+902 
-910 EEARRKHAVAV
+910 
-921 IWAYWLGLKVRRE
+921 VRRE
-934 YRKYFRANAGKK
+934 YRKFFRANAGRK
-946 IYEFTLQRI
+946 IYEFTLQRLM
-955 VQKYFLEMKNKMP
+955 QKYFLEMKNKMP

-978 SRPYLFLDSTHKEL
+978 ARPYLFLDSTHKEL

-1031 LYPSSVGQPFQ
+1031 LYPASVGQPFQ

-1048 NKNPKYKKLKDAIEE
+1048 SKNPKYKKLKDAVDE

-1074 NRANGKSTS
+1074 NRANGKATS

-1088 TNNNLLLADQ
+1088 TKNNVLLADQ
-1098 KSGQI
+1098 KSGNI
-1103 KSEVPLVDVTKVSM
+1103 KSEVPLGDVTKVSM

-1130 EGSEAAS
+1130 EGSGAAG
-1137 KGDFLFSSD
+1137 KGDFLLSSD

-1189 QGNQKNGSV
+1189 QGSQKNGNI

>member
-1 MAATARP
+1 
-8 EEKQACKSSTVC
+8 
-20 PQPPSSADRSHPSS
+20 
-34 LRVFSLSSTDKAK
+34 
-47 LQTMAKMEVKTS
+47 TS
-59 LLDNMI
+59 LLDDMI

-76 NEETFINNLKKRF
+76 NEDSFINNLKKRF
-89 DHNEIYTYIG
+89 DHDEVYTYIG
-99 SVVISVNPYRSL
+99 SVVISINPYRPL
-111 PIYSPE
+111 PIYTPE
-117 KVEDYRNRNFYELSP
+117 KVEEYRNRNFYELSP
-132 HIFALSDEAYRSLR
+132 HIFALSDEAYRSLM
-146 DQDKDQCIL
+146 DQGKDQCIL

-255 HVFYQLLSGASEELL
+255 HIFYQILSGASEDFLC
-270 HKLKLEQDFSRYN
+270 KLKLKRDFSTYN
-283 YLSLDS
+283 YLGLDS
-289 AKVNG
+289 AKMDG

-317 AESVLEVVAAVL
+317 TQSVFEVVAAVL

-337 PESRVN
+337 PESRMN
-343 GLDESKIKDKNELKE
+343 DLDESKIKDKNELKE

-387 TTLNVAQAYYARD
+387 TILNVAQAYYARD

-410 FSWLVNRINESIK
+410 FSWLVTRINESIK
-423 AQTKVRK
+423 AQTEVSK

-441 EIFEI
+441 EIFE
-446 LASAGAVPD
+446 
-455 GGVCVVSC
+455 
-463 LHGVIAPPYQD
+463 D

-503 EYIREDIEWT
+503 EYVREGIEWT
-513 HIDYFNNAII
+513 HIEYFNNAII
-523 CDLIENNT
+523 CDLIENNQT
-531 NGILAMLDEECLRPG
+531 GILAMLDEECLRPG

-559 VCATHQHFESRMSR
+559 VCATHDHFESRMSK
-573 CSRFLNDTSLPHSCF
+573 CSRFLNDTSLPHNCF
-588 RIQHYAGKVLYQVE
+588 RIQHYAGKVMYQVE

-620 WKAGHALIKSLFPEG
+620 WKANHPLIKALFPEG

-659 MKNLQTK
+659 MKNLQKK

-676 NDKKAAHVFTESL
+676 NDKKAAHVFNDAL
-689 VCHQIRYLGLLENVR
+689 VRHQIRYLGLMENVR

-731 PHWKGPARSGVEVLF
+731 PHWRGPARAGVEVLF
-746 NELEIPMEEYSFGR
+746 NELEISEEEFSFGR
-760 SKIFIRNPRTLFA
+760 SKIFIRNPRTLFK

-779 QRLEDLATLIQKI
+779 RQLEDLATLIKKI

-798 RTHFLLMKKS
+798 RTRFLLMKQS
-808 QIVIAAWCRRYAQ
+808 QIVVASWYRRYAQ
-821 QKRYQQ
+821 QKKYQ
-827 IKASAL
+827 KTKSA
-833 AIQSYIRGWKA
+833 AILVQSFIRGWKA
-844 RKILRELKHQKRC
+844 RKLLRELKHQKRC
-857 KAAATTI
+857 NEAATVI

-873 RRELRR
+873 RREL
-879 LKEEARDKH
+879 
-888 AIAVIWAYWLGSKA
+888 
-902 RRELKRLK
+902 KRLK
-910 EEARRKHAVAV
+910 EEATRKHAVAV

-934 YRKYFRANAGKK
+934 YRKFFRANAGRK
-946 IYEFTLQRI
+946 IYEFTLQRLM
-955 VQKYFLEMKNKMP
+955 QKYFLEMKNKMP

-978 SRPYLFLDSTHKEL
+978 ASPYLFLDSTHNEL

-1031 LYPSSVGQPFQ
+1031 LYPASVGQPFQ

-1048 NKNPKYKKLKDAIEE
+1048 SKNPKYKKLKDAVDE

-1074 NRANGKSTS
+1074 NRGNGKATS

-1088 TNNNLLLADQ
+1088 TKNNVLLADQ
-1098 KSGQI
+1098 KSGNI
-1103 KSEVPLVDVTKVSM
+1103 KSEVPLGDVTKVSM

-1130 EGSEAAS
+1130 EGSEAAG
-1137 KGDFLFSSD
+1137 KGDFLLSSD

-1161 QTKQKLNIEISDEFL
+1161 QTKQKLSIEISDEY
-1176 VQFRQDKVCVKFI
+1176 V
-1189 QGNQKNGSV
+1189 
-1198 PTCKRKNNRLLEVAV
+1198 
-1213 P
+1213 

>member
-1 MAATARP
+1 M
-8 EEKQACKSSTVC
+8 CDSI
-20 PQPPSSADRSHPSS
+20 D
-34 LRVFSLSSTDKAK
+34 
-47 LQTMAKMEVKTS
+47 
-59 LLDNMI
+59 
-65 GVGDMVLLEPL
+65 
-76 NEETFINNLKKRF
+76 
-89 DHNEIYTYIG
+89 
-99 SVVISVNPYRSL
+99 
-111 PIYSPE
+111 
-117 KVEDYRNRNFYELSP
+117 
-132 HIFALSDEAYRSLR
+132 
-146 DQDKDQCIL
+146 
-155 ITGESGAG
+155 
-163 KTEASKLVMSYV
+163 
-175 AAVCGK
+175 
-181 GAEVNQVK
+181 
-189 EQLLQSNPVLEAF
+189 
-202 GNAKT
+202 
-207 VRNDNSSRFG
+207 
-217 KYMDIEFDFKGD
+217 
-229 PLGGVISNYLLEKS
+229 
-243 RVVKQPRGERNF
+243 
-255 HVFYQLLSGASEELL
+255 
-270 HKLKLEQDFSRYN
+270 KLKLERDFSRYN

-317 AESVLEVVAAVL
+317 VESVLEVVAAVL

-423 AQTKVRK
+423 
-430 KVMGVLDIYGF
+430 
-441 EIFEI
+441 
-446 LASAGAVPD
+446 
-455 GGVCVVSC
+455 
-463 LHGVIAPPYQD
+463 D

-513 HIDYFNNAII
+513 HIEYFNNAII

-546 TVTDDTFLEKLNQ
+546 TVTDETFLEKLNQ
-559 VCATHQHFESRMSR
+559 VCATHQHFESRMSK

-676 NDKKAAHVFTESL
+676 NDKKAAHIFNEGL
-689 VCHQIRYLGLLENVR
+689 VCHQVRYLGLLENVR

-731 PHWKGPARSGVEVLF
+731 PHWKGPARAGVEVLF
-746 NELEIPMEEYSFGR
+746 NELEIPVEEYSFGR
-760 SKIFIRNPRTLFA
+760 SKIFIRNPRTLFK

-798 RTHFLLMKKS
+798 RTHFLLMRKS
-808 QIVIAAWCRRYAQ
+808 QIVIAAWYRRYAQ

-827 IKASAL
+827 IKSSTL
-833 AIQSYIRGWKA
+833 VIQSYIRGWKA

-857 KAAATTI
+857 EEAATTI

-873 RRELRR
+873 RRELSR
-879 LKEEARDKH
+879 LKAEARNKH

-934 YRKYFRANAGKK
+934 YRKFFRANAGKK

-955 VQKYFLEMKNKMP
+955 VQKYFLEMKNKVP

-1042 GAYLEI
+1042 GPYLEI

-1161 QTKQKLNIEISDEFL
+1161 QTRQKLNIEISDEFL

>member
-1 MAATARP
+1 MDGEYRN
-8 EEKQACKSSTVC
+8 
-20 PQPPSSADRSHPSS
+20 
-34 LRVFSLSSTDKAK
+34 
-47 LQTMAKMEVKTS
+47 MAKMEAKTS

-76 NEETFINNLKKRF
+76 TEETFIDNLKQRF
-89 DHNEIYTYIG
+89 DHSEIYTYIG
-99 SVVISVNPYRSL
+99 SVVISINPYRLL

-117 KVEDYRNRNFYELSP
+117 KVEEYRNRNFYELRP

-255 HVFYQLLSGASEELL
+255 HIFYQILSGGSEDLL
-270 HKLKLEQDFSRYN
+270 KKLKLEKDFSRYN
-283 YLSLDS
+283 YLNLGS
-289 AKVNG
+289 AIVNG

-317 AESVLEVVAAVL
+317 TQSVFEVVAAVL

-410 FSWLVNRINESIK
+410 FSWLVTRINESIK

-441 EIFEI
+441 EIFEE
-446 LASAGAVPD
+446 
-455 GGVCVVSC
+455 
-463 LHGVIAPPYQD
+463 

-503 EYIREDIEWT
+503 EYIREGIEWT
-513 HIDYFNNAII
+513 HIEYFNNAII
-523 CDLIENNT
+523 CDLIENNQ

-546 TVTDDTFLEKLNQ
+546 AVTDDTFLEKLNQ
-559 VCATHQHFESRMSR
+559 ICATHQHFESRMSK
-573 CSRFLNDTSLPHSCF
+573 CARFLNDTSLPHSCF
-588 RIQHYAGKVLYQVE
+588 RIQHYAGKVMYQVE

-620 WKAGHALIKSLFPEG
+620 WKANHSLIKALFPEG

-676 NDKKAAHVFTESL
+676 NDKKAAHIFNDAL
-689 VCHQIRYLGLLENVR
+689 VCHQVRYLGLLENVR

-712 RQAYEPCLERYKML
+712 RQLYEPCLERYKML

-731 PHWKGPARSGVEVLF
+731 PHWKGPARAGVEVLF
-746 NELEIPMEEYSFGR
+746 NELEVPNEEFSMGR
-760 SKIFIRNPRTLFA
+760 SKIFIRNPRTLFK

-798 RTHFLLMKKS
+798 RTRFLLMKRS
-808 QIVIAAWCRRYAQ
+808 QIVVAAWYRRYAQ
-821 QKRYQQ
+821 QKKYQQ
-827 IKASAL
+827 TKNSA
-833 AIQSYIRGWKA
+833 IVVQSYIRGWKA
-844 RKILRELKHQKRC
+844 RKLLRELKHQKRC
-857 KAAATTI
+857 EEAVTTI
-864 AAYWHGTQA
+864 AAYWHGSQ
-873 RRELRR
+873 
-879 LKEEARDKH
+879 
-888 AIAVIWAYWLGSKA
+888 
-902 RRELKRLK
+902 
-910 EEARRKHAVAV
+910 
-921 IWAYWLGLKVRRE
+921 VRRE
-934 YRKYFRANAGKK
+934 YRKFFRANAGRK
-946 IYEFTLQRI
+946 IYEFIIQKI
-955 VQKYFLEMKNKMP
+955 MQKYFLEMKNKMP
-968 SLSPIDKNWP
+968 SLSPVDKNWP
-978 SRPYLFLDSTHKEL
+978 ARPYLFLDSTHKEL
-992 KRIFHLWRCKKYRDQ
+992 KRIFHLWRCKKYRDE
-1007 FTDQQKLIYE
+1007 FTDQKKAIYE

-1031 LYPSSVGQPFQ
+1031 LYPASVGQPFQ

-1048 NKNPKYKKLKDAIEE
+1048 SKNPKYKRLKDAVDE

-1074 NRANGKSTS
+1074 NRANGKSS
-1083 RIFLL
+1083 ARIFLL
-1088 TNNNLLLADQ
+1088 TKNNVLLADQ
-1098 KSGQI
+1098 KSGHI
-1103 KSEVPLVDVTKVSM
+1103 KAEVPLGDVIKVSM
-1117 SSQNDGFFAVHLK
+1117 SSQSDGFFAVHLK
-1130 EGSEAAS
+1130 EGSGAAG
-1137 KGDFLFSSD
+1137 KGDFLFISD
-1146 HLIEMATKLYRTTLS
+1146 HLIEMATKLYRTMLS

-1176 VQFRQDKVCVKFI
+1176 VQFRHDKVCVKFVR
-1189 QGNQKNGSV
+1189 GNQKNGNI

>member
-1 MAATARP
+1 
-8 EEKQACKSSTVC
+8 
-20 PQPPSSADRSHPSS
+20 
-34 LRVFSLSSTDKAK
+34 
-47 LQTMAKMEVKTS
+47 MEVKTS

-76 NEETFINNLKKRF
+76 TEESFISNLKQRF

-99 SVVISVNPYRSL
+99 SVVISLNPYRLL

-117 KVEDYRNRNFYELSP
+117 KVEEYRNRNFYELRP

-255 HVFYQLLSGASEELL
+255 HIFYQILSGGSEDLL
-270 HKLKLEQDFSRYN
+270 KKLRLERDFSRYN
-283 YLSLDS
+283 YLSLGS

-317 AESVLEVVAAVL
+317 TQSVFEVVAAVL

-343 GLDESKIKDKNELKE
+343 GLDESKIKDKNGNSYNCFSLVKL
-358 ICELT
+358 INY
-363 GIDQSVLERAF
+363 SVLERAF

-410 FSWLVNRINESIK
+410 FSWLVTRINESIK
-423 AQTKVRK
+423 ALSPVF
-430 KVMGVLDIYGF
+430 VL
-441 EIFEI
+441 
-446 LASAGAVPD
+446 
-455 GGVCVVSC
+455 
-463 LHGVIAPPYQD
+463 QD

-503 EYIREDIEWT
+503 EYIREGIEWT
-513 HIDYFNNAII
+513 HIEYFNNAII
-523 CDLIENNT
+523 CDLIESNQ

-546 TVTDDTFLEKLNQ
+546 AVTDETFLEKLNQ
-559 VCATHQHFESRMSR
+559 VCATHQHFESRMSK
-573 CSRFLNDTSLPHSCF
+573 CARFLNDTSLPHSCF
-588 RIQHYAGKVLYQVE
+588 RIQHYAGKVMYQVE

-620 WKAGHALIKSLFPEG
+620 WKANHPLIKDLFPEG

-676 NDKKAAHVFTESL
+676 NDKKAAQIFNEAL
-689 VCHQIRYLGLLENVR
+689 VCHQVRYLGLLENVR

-712 RQAYEPCLERYKML
+712 RQLYEPCLERYKML

-731 PHWKGPARSGVEVLF
+731 PHWRGPELEEVLALMS
-746 NELEIPMEEYSFGR
+746 ECSSFYPP
-760 SKIFIRNPRTLFA
+760 SQLFK

-798 RTHFLLMKKS
+798 RTRFLLMKKS
-808 QIVIAAWCRRYAQ
+808 QIVISAWYRRYAQ
-821 QKRYQQ
+821 QKKYQQ
-827 IKASAL
+827 IKSSA
-833 AIQSYIRGWKA
+833 IIVQSYIRGWKVS
-844 RKILRELKHQKRC
+844 L
-857 KAAATTI
+857 
-864 AAYWHGTQA
+864 
-873 RRELRR
+873 
-879 LKEEARDKH
+879 
-888 AIAVIWAYWLGSKA
+888 
-902 RRELKRLK
+902 
-910 EEARRKHAVAV
+910 
-921 IWAYWLGLKVRRE
+921 
-934 YRKYFRANAGKK
+934 
-946 IYEFTLQRI
+946 
-955 VQKYFLEMKNKMP
+955 VQKYFLEMKSKMP

-978 SRPYLFLDSTHKEL
+978 ARPYLFLDSTHKEL

-1007 FTDQQKLIYE
+1007 FTDQKKLVYE

-1031 LYPSSVGQPFQ
+1031 LYPASVGQPFQ

-1048 NKNPKYKKLKDAIEE
+1048 TKNPKYKKLKDAVEE

-1074 NRANGKSTS
+1074 NRANGKCTA

-1088 TNNNLLLADQ
+1088 TKNNVLLADQ
-1098 KSGQI
+1098 KSGHI
-1103 KSEVPLVDVTKVSM
+1103 KSEVPLGDVTKVSM

-1130 EGSEAAS
+1130 EVGIGPSAG

-1161 QTKQKLNIEISDEFL
+1161 QTKQKLNIEISDEYVFWCEL
-1176 VQFRQDKVCVKFI
+1176 KWTPGDGGGQEGLEECCSWGRD
-1189 QGNQKNGSV
+1189 GLDTTS
-1198 PTCKRKNNRLLEVAV
+1198 RLTTTKGQNT
-1213 P
+1213 

>member
-1 MAATARP
+1 M
-8 EEKQACKSSTVC
+8 S
-20 PQPPSSADRSHPSS
+20 
-34 LRVFSLSSTDKAK
+34 
-47 LQTMAKMEVKTS
+47 KMEVKTS

-76 NEETFINNLKKRF
+76 TEESFIENLKKRF

-99 SVVISVNPYRSL
+99 SVVISLNPYRSL
-111 PIYSPE
+111 PIYTAD
-117 KVEDYRNRNFYELSP
+117 KVEEYRNRNFYELSP
-132 HIFALSDEAYRSLR
+132 HIYALADEAYRSLR

-181 GAEVNQVK
+181 GQEVNKVK

-255 HVFYQLLSGASEELL
+255 HIFYQLLSGASEDTL
-270 HKLKLEQDFSRYN
+270 KRLKLERDFSKYN

-289 AKVNG
+289 SAVNG
-294 VDDAANFRT
+294 LDDAANFRT
-303 VRNAMQIVGFMDHE
+303 VRNAMQIVGFMEDE
-317 AESVLEVVAAVL
+317 VQSVLELVAAVL

-343 GLDESKIKDKNELKE
+343 GLDESRVKDKNELKE
-358 ICELT
+358 MCELL
-363 GIDQSVLERAF
+363 GIEQGVLERAF

-410 FSWLVNRINESIK
+410 FTWLVNRINESIK
-423 AQTKVRK
+423 AQTKTRK

-441 EIFEI
+441 EIFE
-446 LASAGAVPD
+446 
-455 GGVCVVSC
+455 
-463 LHGVIAPPYQD
+463 D

-496 TLKEEQE
+496 TLREEQE
-503 EYIREDIEWT
+503 EYIREGIEWT
-513 HIDYFNNAII
+513 HIEYFNNAII

-546 TVTDDTFLEKLNQ
+546 TVTDDTFLDKLNT
-559 VCATHQHFESRMSR
+559 VCAEHQHFESRLSK
-573 CSRFLNDTSLPHSCF
+573 SSKFLNDHTLPHSCF
-588 RIQHYAGKVLYQVE
+588 RIQHYAGKVLYHVE

-620 WKAGHALIKSLFPEG
+620 WKANHSLIKTLFPDG

-646 TAGSQFKASVATL
+646 TAGFQFRASVGTL
-659 MKNLQTK
+659 MKNLQSK

-676 NDKKAAHVFTESL
+676 NDKKAAHIFTESL
-689 VCHQIRYLGLLENVR
+689 VCHQVRYLGLMENVR

-731 PHWKGPARSGVEVLF
+731 PHWRGPAREGVEVLLKD
-746 NELEIPMEEYSFGR
+746 LEVPKEEFSYGR

-773 LEDLRK
+773 LEDERK
-779 QRLEDLATLIQKI
+779 RRLEDLATLIQKI

-798 RTHFLLMKKS
+798 RTSFLLMKRS
-808 QIVIAAWCRRYAQ
+808 QVTVAAWYRRYAQ
-821 QKRYQQ
+821 QKKYQQ
-827 IKASAL
+827 IKRST
-833 AIQSYIRGWKA
+833 IVMQSFIRGWKS
-844 RKILRELKHQKRC
+844 RKILRELKYQKRC
-857 KAAATTI
+857 QEAVTTI

-873 RRELRR
+873 RQELRR
-879 LKEEARDKH
+879 LKEEVRSKH
-888 AIAVIWAYWLGSKA
+888 AVSVIWASWQGMKA
-902 RRELKRLK
+902 RRELRRLK

-934 YRKYFRANAGKK
+934 YRKFFRANAGKK
-946 IYEFTLQRI
+946 IYEFTIQRI
-955 VQKYFLEMKNKMP
+955 MQKYFLELKNKMP
-968 SLSPIDKNWP
+968 SMSPIDKSWP
-978 SRPYLFLDSTHKEL
+978 ARPYIFLEGTHKEL
-992 KRIFHLWRCKKYRDQ
+992 RRIFHLWRCKKYKSQ
-1007 FTDQQKLIYE
+1007 FTEQKKVIYE

-1031 LYPSSVGQPFQ
+1031 LYLSSVSQPFK
-1042 GAYLEI
+1042 GDYLEI
-1048 NKNPKYKKLKDAIEE
+1048 SKNPKYQKLSSAVEE
-1063 KIIIA
+1063 KIILA
-1068 EVVNKI
+1068 DTVNKV
-1074 NRANGKSTS
+1074 NRANGKGAP

-1088 TNNNLLLADQ
+1088 TKSNFILADP

-1103 KSEVPLVDVTKVSM
+1103 KSSVPLEDITSVSV
-1117 SSQNDGFFAVHLK
+1117 STQSDGFFALRLK
-1130 EGSEAAS
+1130 EGSAAAL
-1137 KGDFLFSSD
+1137 KGDFLLSSER
-1146 HLIEMATKLYRTTLS
+1146 LIEIVTKLHRS
-1161 QTKQKLNIEISDEFL
+1161 GAGGDRPQIGVDIVDEFL
-1176 VQFRQDKVCVKFI
+1176 VQFKQDKVCVKFI
-1189 QGNQKNGSV
+1189 PGGPKNGNSA
-1198 PTCKRKNNRLLEVAV
+1198 TCRRKNNRLLEVAV
-1213 P
+1213 PSP